1 MLGRHG
7 DSLFWMARYLER
19 SENIARRIQAAFH
32 YALSREDDGKDEW
45 TTIISDSGSSYIFN
59 QKFDEITVTDAIN
72 FLLRDKD
79 NINSILSLVY
89 KARQNGRSVRT
100 SLTQEVWLSL
110 NESWIACET
119 ALKRPAKIRDLPAV
133 LEGIV
138 RGSSLFR
145 GALYG
150 TMLHNDIFNF
160 LRLGTYIERAD
171 NTLRIMDSKY
181 YQLLP
186 TARVI
191 GGSEDQSQW
200 EVMLRSLAAWRSF
213 NWLKKGRLDP
223 ISVADFLIFDERMP
237 RSINFCYKEIKL
249 NLEDLSN
256 SYCSD
261 YESLYAASQIW
272 TALHH
277 SASVDKRIKLRE
289 FIADHIVKNNLLSL
303 AIASDFNL
311 CKQ

>member
-19 SENIARRIQAAFH
+19 SENIARRIQAALH

-45 TTIISDSGSSYIFN
+45 TTIISDSGSGYIFS
-59 QKFDEITVTDAIN
+59 QKYHETSVTDVIN

-79 NINSILSLVY
+79 NLNSILSLVY

-110 NESWIACET
+110 NENWIACET
-119 ALKRPAKIRDLPAV
+119 ALKRPANIRDLPAV

-237 RSINFCYKEIKL
+237 RSIHFCYKEIKS

-261 YESLYAASQIW
+261 YDSLTAASQIW

-277 SASVDKRIKLRE
+277 SASIDKRIKLRE
-289 FIADHIVKNNLLSL
+289 FIACLLYTSP
-303 AIASDFNL
+303 SPRD
-311 CKQ
+311 

>member
-19 SENIARRIQAAFH
+19 SENIARRIQAALH

-45 TTIISDSGSSYIFN
+45 TTIISDSGSSYIFS
-59 QKFDEITVTDAIN
+59 QKYHETTVTDVVN
-72 FLLRDKD
+72 FLLRDRD
-79 NINSILSLVY
+79 NVNSIISLVY

-110 NESWIACET
+110 NENWIACET
-119 ALKRPAKIRDLPAV
+119 ALKRPANIRDLPAV

-237 RSINFCYKEIKL
+237 RSIHFCYKEIKL

-261 YESLYAASQIW
+261 YDSLNAASQIW

-277 SASVDKRIKLRE
+277 SASIDKRIKLRE

>member
-45 TTIISDSGSSYIFN
+45 TTIISDSGYGYIFK
-59 QKFDEITVTDAIN
+59 QKYDETTVTDAIN

-79 NINSILSLVY
+79 NVNNILSLVY

-119 ALKRPAKIRDLPAV
+119 ALKRPANIRDLPAV

-237 RSINFCYKEIKL
+237 RSLNFCYKEIKL

-256 SYCSD
+256 SYCSN
-261 YESLYAASQIW
+261 YNSLNAASQIW
-272 TALHH
+272 TALHN

-289 FIADHIVKNNLLSL
+289 FIADHVVKNNLLSL
-303 AIASDFNL
+303 AIANDFNF